1 MQVSNLHQIKNINRA
16 YYKAKYG
23 NKSYN
28 NNNNDSQQS
37 NYQQQGSYD
46 SINTELFNQE
56 FKNNDE
62 TQKLISLLKEINNRP
77 YKQYNR
83 IKGVYDM
90 DHYRIYI
97 STIQVDPFAPPS
109 SVRVRVPQTLAQ
121 FPREYLTS
129 KIRNVALCD
138 YLTRH
143 IHSVLGNNGSLYDEK
158 ANKHLTF
165 HQVKGGEIGIDKPSQ
180 HVIQRTSVVAD
191 EKWIEARLTVN
202 LPARGRT
209 IKSDIAMQTLVEN
222 LPTVIGSTL
231 YYRVLNHGDLRSH
244 IESIEDQ
251 EFLRESLKKLGLI
264 AFVRNGAILPR
275 ISGASDL
282 PMCVSVE
289 LPNQGIIK
297 GMGIPP
303 GITMITGGGFHGKTT
318 LLQALEL
325 GIYNHI
331 PGDGREFVVIDKGSV
346 KIRAENGRYVTNTDI
361 TPFFEGLPGDKINKC
376 FSTDDAS
383 GSTSMAAS
391 IQEMLEVGATTILYD
406 EDTCAT
412 NFLVKD
418 KIMQEL
424 LSVSC
429 NEPIIPL
436 IDKIRQLYDEL
447 GVSTII
453 IIGNLASFLNVADL
467 VIVMENYKARD
478 VTAKAKSLATQNNS
492 NSSASDNYGTVTDR
506 IPKIN
511 DSMQSKT
518 FRAKHQHLIEYY
530 DTKPPTKL
538 DLSNFEQLV
547 ERSQTN
553 LIANELTYIQR
564 QQYNKNEESFTI
576 NKWMDFFDNEHDYSL
591 IGLGSNIINIDDR
604 KLGFYSRARRFETTA
619 ALNRLRSAK
628 MIQVES
634 TTTHDKQGDL
644 FKDSSSTDSLVN
656 CVAQDLQ
663 MDKGIAAIF
672 QKLYN
677 GTDELKS
684 QNKKV
689 GQVAYLLRENRYI
702 YYLITKMHTH
712 EKPTKP
718 DFEASLKELRNL
730 CESQGVTGL
739 SMPRIGTGLDQ
750 LSYDY
755 VVETVKE
762 IFKDSNIKITITL
775 WSIID

>member
-1 MQVSNLHQIKNINRA
+1 MTNCA

-46 SINTELFNQE
+46 GINTELFNQE

-83 IKGVYDM
+83 IK
-90 DHYRIYI
+90 
-97 STIQVDPFAPPS
+97 VDPFAPPS

-467 VIVMENYKARD
+467 VIIMENYKARD

-492 NSSASDNYGTVTDR
+492 NSSTSDNYGTVTDR

-553 LIANELTYIQR
+553 LIANELT
-564 QQYNKNEESFTI
+564 
-576 NKWMDFFDNEHDYSL
+576 L

-634 TTTHDKQGDL
+634 TTTHGNDD
-644 FKDSSSTDSLVN
+644 TN
-656 CVAQDLQ
+656 
-663 MDKGIAAIF
+663 
-672 QKLYN
+672 
-677 GTDELKS
+677 DE
-684 QNKKV
+684 
-689 GQVAYLLRENRYI
+689 
-702 YYLITKMHTH
+702 
-712 EKPTKP
+712 
-718 DFEASLKELRNL
+718 
-730 CESQGVTGL
+730 
-739 SMPRIGTGLDQ
+739 
-750 LSYDY
+750 
-755 VVETVKE
+755 
-762 IFKDSNIKITITL
+762 
-775 WSIID
+775 